1 MYNLAQLS
9 FMNLLFTSELAN
21 IESWTQNWYSQEVDQ
36 RSNTHQADDIDW
48 EVNPSWTDAHWVIN
62 LLRAD
67 TTSELQ
73 KAVWSSLV
81 SFEWKHLVYNGLKHR
96 EDIWT
101 GYDKII
107 QIVKLYEWCSF
118 SKAK

>member
-67 TTSELQ
+67 TTSE
-73 KAVWSSLV
+73 SSLK
-81 SFEWKHLVYNGLKHR
+81 FFG
-96 EDIWT
+96 
-101 GYDKII
+101 II
-107 QIVKLYEWCSF
+107 RVKTSSVQWI
-118 SKAK
+118 KA